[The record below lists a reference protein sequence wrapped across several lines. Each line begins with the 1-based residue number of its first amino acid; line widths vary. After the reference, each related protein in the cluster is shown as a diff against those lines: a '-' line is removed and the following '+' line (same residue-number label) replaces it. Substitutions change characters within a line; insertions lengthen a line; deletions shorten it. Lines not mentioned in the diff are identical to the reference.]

1 MLNRVRGLEIKMK
14 IIGITLLLLYPA
26 LLSADIVLS
35 GVIIYVGGKEP
46 LTRDQSI
53 IIKNGEISSVSAQ
66 LTQTLNTD
74 MTVFECKGCYVVPG
88 IIEMHGHLPTRKYQG
103 AEVDDLLTLFVTH
116 GVTTVRS
123 VLGAPAQL
131 TLLNR
136 IDNERLL
143 APDFVIAGPGF
154 SGGNTKSVNEAS
166 ALIDQ
171 YAQEGWQQV
180 KVYNGLSK
188 EVYDSIVKAAKAR
201 GMPVIGHVPRAV
213 GLDHVLDAGQQTIE
227 HLDGYLEGGAGEYRL
242 LSDKELTA
250 LAARTRDAN
259 VGVVP
264 TMKVW
269 EVILKAVSPDNLMR
283 TPGLEYVGKGVVENW
298 QENYGLSF
306 IDRSKVLLK
315 KLRGEYDVD
324 ALVENRRRLLG
335 AMANAGVDI
344 YFGTD
349 SPQTFSVAGASVVAE
364 MLEMQASGMST
375 RQVLESATTKPG
387 KLLSP
392 YFKIG
397 QIKAGYEADLIL
409 LKDNPLEDLRA
420 FENIVGV
427 IINGVYLSEEAIDEK
442 LESIRLRAVADY
454 SN

>member
-1 MLNRVRGLEIKMK
+1 MKMK
-14 IIGITLLLLYPA
+14 IISIILLVLYPR
-26 LLSADIVLS
+26 LLTAD
-35 GVIIYVGGKEP
+35 VIISASHVYVGGEAP
-46 LTRDQSI
+46 FIHDQI
-53 IIKNGEISSVSAQ
+53 IIITDGEISAVSGQ
-66 LTQTLNTD
+66 LPKISTPD
-74 MTVFECKGCYVVPG
+74 MTVLECNGCYVVPG
-88 IIEMHGHLPTRKYQG
+88 IIEMHGHLPTCGHQG

-123 VLGAPAQL
+123 VIGGPAQPI
-131 TLLNR
+131 LLGR
-136 IDNERLL
+136 INNEKLL
-143 APDFVIAGPGF
+143 APDFVMAGPGF
-154 SGGNTKSVNEAS
+154 SGGNAKSAKEAT
-166 ALIDQ
+166 ARIDQ
-171 YAQEGWQQV
+171 YAQEGWQLV
-180 KVYNGLSK
+180 KIYSGLSK

-227 HLDGYLEGGAGEYRL
+227 HLDGYLEGGAGDYRL

-315 KLRGEYDVD
+315 KLLGEYDVD
-324 ALVENRRRLLG
+324 VLVENRRRLLG

-349 SPQTFSVAGASVVAE
+349 SPQTFSVAGVSVVAE

-375 RQVLESATTKPG
+375 SQVLESATAKPG